1 MSSGDSIAQIK
12 ARPVIAVLALAISSL
27 AANAE
32 TPEQIQ
38 ALDREWAQACVQADI
53 GKLEQILSDDLTY
66 THSSGQKQTKA
77 EFIAT
82 VREGK
87 TRYRSIEFEQSIA
100 RIYGNAAVTNN
111 QVRVNLTVDGRDVS
125 VHARFLHVWIKQHG
139 RWQLAAHQGTKI
151 D

>member
-1 MSSGDSIAQIK
+1 MAETN
-12 ARPVIAVLALAISSL
+12 AYRAIAVTLALSL
-27 AANAE
+27 SVAANAE

-53 GKLEQILSDDLTY
+53 AKLEQILSDDLTY
-66 THSSGQKQTKA
+66 THSSGQTQNKA

-87 TRYRSIEFEQSIA
+87 TRYRSIEFQQSSVH
-100 RIYGNAAVTNN
+100 IYENSAVTNSE
-111 QVRVNLTVDGRDVS
+111 VRVNLTVEGKDVS
-125 VHARFLHVWIKQHG
+125 VHPRFLHVWVKHDG

>member
-1 MSSGDSIAQIK
+1 MASI
-12 ARPVIAVLALAISSL
+12 RTYRVILMILGLALSL
-27 AANAE
+27 AAHAE

-38 ALDREWAQACVQADI
+38 ALDREWAEACVHADVA
-53 GKLEQILSDDLTY
+53 KLDQVLADDLTY
-66 THSSGQKQTKA
+66 THSSGQAQTKA

-87 TRYRSIEFEQSIA
+87 VRYRSIEFQQSSA
-100 RIYGNAAVTNN
+100 RVYEKTAVTNSE
-111 QVRVNLTVDGRDVS
+111 VRVNITVDGRDVS
-125 VHARFLHVWIKQHG
+125 VHARFLHIWVKQNG